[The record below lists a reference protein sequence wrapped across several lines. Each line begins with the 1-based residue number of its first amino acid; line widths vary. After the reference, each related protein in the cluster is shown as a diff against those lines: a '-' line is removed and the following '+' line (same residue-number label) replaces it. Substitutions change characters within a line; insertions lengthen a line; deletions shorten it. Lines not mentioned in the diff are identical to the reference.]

1 MIRWWTRWNYLML
14 ISNIAVSDF
23 QVEEPVSLHH
33 LAPKG
38 VESGTETL
46 QDNASSERVP
56 IQSLDECLNE
66 HLVAERGEQL
76 EMVDPREIGS
86 QMHRHFSPS
95 PSLVAFQTY
104 AVLSGRLYTVIVC

>member
-14 ISNIAVSDF
+14 ISNMRVSDF
-23 QVEEPVSLHH
+23 QVEGKPVSLHH

-66 HLVAERGEQL
+66 HLVAERDEQL
-76 EMVDPREIGS
+76 EMVDHEGNRQPDAS
-86 QMHRHFSPS
+86 PFQPPPHHSLHSRHMPS
-95 PSLVAFQTY
+95 YP
-104 AVLSGRLYTVIVC
+104 GDYTL